1 MKVLLVNVNA
11 ISGSTGKIVTDTKN
25 ALEANGHKCVI
36 AYGANETIKG
46 DNYFRI
52 CPELERK
59 CNSAITRLTGI
70 YYGLFTPFSFVRLKR
85 FIRSYR
91 PDVVHIHCANGYTL
105 DLFKTLEYLAKN
117 NIKTVITNHAEFFYT
132 GGCGYAFDCVK
143 WKNGCSKC
151 EEPGYGR
158 RFPVDNA
165 SYVWQKFRKAFD
177 KFEPDN
183 IIITSVSPWVTE
195 RAQKSPYLSRF
206 THRTVLNGLNTEV
219 FHHSVNPKLVEK
231 LTCCKPVIL
240 HVTPNFSTSPL
251 SIKGGRYIIELA
263 KMMPNVTFVVVA
275 SKSSVSTNE
284 LPANM
289 VLWGRAKDQKELA
302 DLYSF
307 ADVTVIASK
316 RETFNMTVAESLCC
330 GTPVV
335 GFKAGGPESIAISQ
349 YSSFVEYNDVRALS
363 DRIKS
368 SIENKYDKKMVS
380 ENAIKKYA
388 SNVMGE
394 KYLSVYTELL
404 SKCKNA

>member
-132 GGCGYAFDCVK
+132 GGCGHAFDCVK

-219 FHHSVNPKLVEK
+219 FHHIVNPKLVDK
-231 LTCCKPVIL
+231 LPCNRPFVI

-275 SKSSVSTNE
+275 SNSSVSTNE

-289 VLWGRAKDQKELA
+289 ILWGRAKDQKELA
-302 DLYSF
+302 ELYSF

-335 GFKAGGPESIAISQ
+335 GFRAGGPESIAISE
-349 YSSFVEYNDVRALS
+349 YSTFVEYGDVEQLKNS
-363 DRIKS
+363 VLHI
-368 SIENKYDKKMVS
+368 IEQNYNPSVIS
-380 ENAIKKYA
+380 EIAIERYSKENMATQYL
-388 SNVMGE
+388 NV
-394 KYLSVYTELL
+394 YNELL
-404 SKCKNA
+404 K

>member
-132 GGCGYAFDCVK
+132 GGCGYAFDCKK
-143 WKNGCSKC
+143 WEIGCSKC

-183 IIITSVSPWVTE
+183 IIITSVSLWVTE
-195 RAQKSPYLSRF
+195 RVQKSPYLSRF
-206 THRTVLNGLNTEV
+206 THRTVLNGLNTDV
-219 FHHSVNPKLVEK
+219 FHHIVNPKLAEK
-231 LTCCKPVIL
+231 LPCNRPFVI

-275 SKSSVSTNE
+275 SNSSVSTNE

-289 VLWGRAKDQKELA
+289 ILWGRAKDQKELA
-302 DLYSF
+302 ELYSF

-335 GFKAGGPESIAISQ
+335 GFRAGGPESIAISE
-349 YSSFVEYNDVRALS
+349 YSTFVEYGDVEQLKNS
-363 DRIKS
+363 VLHI
-368 SIENKYDKKMVS
+368 IEQNYNPSVIS
-380 ENAIKKYA
+380 EIAIERYSKENMATQYL
-388 SNVMGE
+388 NV
-394 KYLSVYTELL
+394 YNELL
-404 SKCKNA
+404 K